1 MINNI
6 ITKLINIKNKFL
18 EYVKNNKLLIVS
30 ILQILLIVSILQI
43 LFIILYIYLPSKNN
57 TVNIEKE
64 KYYKVNYYSIDRY
77 ILNSWEIKG
86 EIYHIE
92 GTKTY
97 YFYHAKT
104 NAKIIIVNPQGTIIA
119 EEFNGEEYK

>member
-18 EYVKNNKLLIVS
+18 ECVKNNKLLIVS
-30 ILQILLIVSILQI
+30 ILQILLII
-43 LFIILYIYLPSKNN
+43 LFIYLPSKNN

-64 KYYKVNYYSIDRY
+64 KYYKVNYYSINRY